1 MAYIV
6 RRILV
11 TIPVLLLI
19 TLMVF
24 SLIHL
29 IPGDPATVILGQEAT
44 ESAKTALRHQ
54 LGLDKPLPVQYLTY
68 LGGVLHGD
76 LGRSLTDRTPVIQTI
91 VQRLPVTFELSL
103 GAFVVALLFAIPI
116 GIISATRRGGFLDFL
131 GTSFAFAGMSIPPF
145 WIAIVFIIFFAVRLH
160 WLPASGYV
168 PFNQDPVQNIKAM
181 IMPMVATGL
190 RESAVLMRMLRSSLL
205 EAFSQDYIRTARAK
219 GLSRWVVIAKHAVR
233 NALIPLVT
241 SSGLLVAGLLG
252 GVVIT
257 ETIFSLPG
265 FGRLIVQAIFERDFV
280 TVQGAILVSAVLVIL
295 VNLIVDMSYVVLDPR
310 IKL

>member
-44 ESAKTALRHQ
+44 EAAKTALRHQ

-103 GAFVVALLFAIPI
+103 GAFIVALLLAIPI

-168 PFNQDPVQNIKAM
+168 PFSQDPVQNIKAM

-205 EAFSQDYIRTARAK
+205 EAFSQDYIRTAKAK
-219 GLSRWVVIAKHAVR
+219 GLSRWVVIVKHAVR